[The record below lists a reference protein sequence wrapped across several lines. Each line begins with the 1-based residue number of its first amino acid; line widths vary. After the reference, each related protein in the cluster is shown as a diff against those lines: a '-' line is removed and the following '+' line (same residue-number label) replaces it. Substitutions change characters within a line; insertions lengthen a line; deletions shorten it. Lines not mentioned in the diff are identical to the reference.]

1 MSLSRSQCSMFPQFT
16 HLKMFTT
23 SKLLSINFSS
33 RSFVPPFP
41 WTNNT
46 NIHRGWLLREA
57 NDWLMRVFPEHL
69 LNTQIFIFSVMA
81 GPDSSP
87 VPRINGPEPWPWRP
101 GDTQAAPSLHCGKLR
116 GARQTF
122 LLEAKISK
130 HFSEV
135 LSGFLEVLT
144 FAKQYVTHLHL
155 RKASGAIGNKRK
167 GPQRTWK
174 YLVSA

>member
-101 GDTQAAPSLHCGKLR
+101 GDTQAPPSLHCGKIR

-122 LLEAKISK
+122 ILEAKTSN
-130 HFSEV
+130 FWRSWPFV
-135 LSGFLEVLT
+135 PDCLGGLT
-144 FAKQYVTHLHL
+144 FVNQYVTYLHI
-155 RKASGAIGNKRK
+155 RKAFGAIGNTRK
-167 GPQRTWK
+167 PLQRTWK
-174 YLVSA
+174 